1 MGSRGLQTSLQITAK
16 SYRGYDGSLAGIHK
30 GDSGYGMGRGGRGEG
45 EGRVRNAFLKEMT
58 FDILKGLSVR

>member
-30 GDSGYGMGRGGRGEG
+30 GDSGYGMGRGGGG
-45 EGRVRNAFLKEMT
+45 GGRTGQKRF
-58 FDILKGLSVR
+58 FKGDDL